1 MSLALLFLSVM
12 SKCVWRHTDRWF
24 SISQSIIQVKQRTI
38 IHGGMD
44 RSWNTLTI
52 NFYQICVFR
61 NMYSVVM
68 IMEEIL
74 NYRTFSL
81 WCVQLI
87 KSGSCYTSDNVCHW
101 RYCFYQWCQ
110 NVFDVTPTDDFQY
123 HNQFLC
129 MQVANWPN
137 IFVYQGQFRVPD
149 LISYSLSDLLWY

>member
-1 MSLALLFLSVM
+1 MKVIVILKHDYSVI
-12 SKCVWRHTDRWF
+12 KK
-24 SISQSIIQVKQRTI
+24 QSGRLIIQVKQRTI

-81 WCVQLI
+81 
-87 KSGSCYTSDNVCHW
+87 
-101 RYCFYQWCQ
+101 
-110 NVFDVTPTDDFQY
+110 
-123 HNQFLC
+123 
-129 MQVANWPN
+129 
-137 IFVYQGQFRVPD
+137 
-149 LISYSLSDLLWY
+149 